1 MNLNGFINQQYY
13 NLLVYSSSTAD
24 KISSDTWNFSKDRFL
39 EHTDSATK
47 AKYFPLNS
55 ESINEI
61 KKFPTLI
68 FPERQLETQ
77 GYIGFITDIYIN
89 DENVSVTF
97 KRVKPI
103 DIEDIASNFQKFHLD
118 TKWEL
123 DRTHFAIKKGHLIEI
138 IENLFPQYMMID
150 YSSKIFLSWSKS
162 KSKAYAEIFRD
173 LAINVL
179 GLLSKNIFISSQS
192 ISNGEDWW
200 IEIKDALESSEFGI
214 VFVTDENY
222 NNPWLNYESGI
233 LQARF
238 QKNSL
243 LPIST
248 TGDAK
253 KILQESVPLTKFQ
266 FTNAIDDKRLMSNL
280 LVNIADRM
288 SIDVDKKNIDS
299 KLNNYWTEYYQK
311 IGGNVRPEL
320 SNFKQTLRFWLPKA
334 QKSWENDQ
342 TVYMRSRIIPESSAL
357 RTDESA
363 NADIVKNNDDDFSF
377 SFLEI
382 IPGEKN
388 IIQFDN
394 EGKNKYI
401 WDSNITWIP
410 QTQSGTW
417 FVKIV
422 YDHSNKTVYTEYVS
436 TSVNQK
442 DQPEFREYMKKG
454 NTSRQYT
461 IAELDLD
468 SLVVNDSIKSLY
480 FDFQELIARAKNFDE

>member
-24 KISSDTWNFSKDRFL
+24 KISSDTWSFSKDRFL
-39 EHTDSATK
+39 EHTNSATK

-55 ESINEI
+55 KSIDEI
-61 KKFPTLI
+61 KQFPTLI
-68 FPERQLETQ
+68 LPERQLESQ
-77 GYIGFITDIYIN
+77 GYIGFIKDIY
-89 DENVSVTF
+89 VSNSNISATF

-103 DIEDIASNFQKFHLD
+103 DIEDIASKFQSFNLD
-118 TKWEL
+118 NEWEL
-123 DRTHFAIKKGHLIEI
+123 NHTHFAIKKGRLIEI
-138 IENLFPQYMMID
+138 IDNLFPKYMMID
-150 YSSKIFLSWSKS
+150 YSAKIFLSWSKS

-179 GLLSKNIFISSQS
+179 GMLSKNIFISSQS

-222 NNPWLNYESGI
+222 SSPWLNYESGI
-233 LQARF
+233 LQSRF
-238 QKNSL
+238 KKNSL

-253 KILQESVPLTKFQ
+253 KVLRESVPLTKFQ
-266 FTNAIDDKRLMSNL
+266 FTNAIDDKRLMSKL
-280 LVNIADRM
+280 MVNIADRM
-288 SIDVDKKNIDS
+288 SIGIDKKNIDA
-299 KLNNYWTEYYQK
+299 KLNTYWNQYYQK
-311 IGGNVRPEL
+311 IGGNVSPEL
-320 SNFKQTLRFWLPKA
+320 SNFKQTLKFWLPKA
-334 QKSWENDQ
+334 QRSWETDQ
-342 TVYMRSRIIPESSAL
+342 TVYMRSRIIPESSSL

-363 NADIVKNNDDDFSF
+363 NADIVKNNDDEFNL

-410 QTQSGTW
+410 ETQSGTW

-422 YDHSNKTVYTEYVS
+422 YDHNNKSVYTTYVS
-436 TSVNQK
+436 TSANQT
-442 DQPEFREYMKKG
+442 DQSKFRNYMKRG
-454 NTSRQYT
+454 NTFKQYT
-461 IAELDLD
+461 LYELDLD

-480 FDFQELIARAKNFDE
+480 FDFQELVTRAKNFVE